1 MIKPKTKTKANK
13 TPKKPVK
20 KAGRPT
26 KYDESMCEKVI
37 DLMSQGKSIVQVAA
51 EFNVSK
57 DTIFEW
63 EKVHEEFSDSLTL
76 GRLKAEAFWEGHL
89 QKLAKSKNSITN
101 GNLALILKCRYRWTE
116 KQDIGLSGDLSVDD
130 VTSLTPE
137 ERRKRIAE
145 LTNES

>member
-1 MIKPKTKTKANK
+1 MTKTKTKKK
-13 TPKKPVK
+13 TTTKTLIKT
-20 KAGRPT
+20 GRPT

-37 DLMSQGKSIVQVAA
+37 ELMSQGKSIVQVAA

-63 EKVHEEFSDSLTL
+63 EKVHKEFSDSLML

-137 ERRKRIAE
+137 ERRKRIADFIDK
-145 LTNES
+145 TQK